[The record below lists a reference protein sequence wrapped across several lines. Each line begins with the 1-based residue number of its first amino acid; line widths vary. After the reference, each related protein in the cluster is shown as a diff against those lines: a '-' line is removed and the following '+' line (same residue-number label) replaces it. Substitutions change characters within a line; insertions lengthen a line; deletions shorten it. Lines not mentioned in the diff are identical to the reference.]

1 MKRQQNKE
9 PSSMSYFLGIDGGGS
24 KTDCV
29 LLDAHGQVLRRAQGG
44 PSNPLRGGYPQA
56 WFSVSGTADMVLA
69 RQSLKA
75 TDISGICGGFG
86 GAARPAVAKRMSIF
100 LERSFPK
107 AEVRVT
113 TDIEIALE
121 AAVEKGVGVVLIAGT
136 GSVAYGRNAEGKTVR
151 AGGWGPWLGDEGSA
165 FDIGRRALTAVRR
178 HEDGM
183 GPATALSERIFKSL
197 DARNWGTLVEHIAK
211 NPDEVFPRV
220 YPLVA
225 RAAEQGDE
233 VSRKILDSA
242 ADALVELADHVIRK
256 LGLAG
261 EKFPLV
267 RAGGVFG
274 HCAYLDSLVDA
285 RLAAIAD
292 RATIG
297 PLRTSPAEAAAHMA
311 RTAAGRAADAN

>member
-1 MKRQQNKE
+1 MT
-9 PSSMSYFLGIDGGGS
+9 YYLGIDGGGT

-29 LLDAHGQVLRRAQGG
+29 LLDAQGQVLRRAQGG
-44 PSNPLRGGYPQA
+44 PSNPMRGGYSQA
-56 WFSVSGTADMVLA
+56 WFSVSGTADAVLA
-69 RQSLKA
+69 HQSLKA
-75 TDISGICGGFG
+75 TDIRGICGGFG
-86 GAARPAVAKRMSIF
+86 GAGRPAVAKRMSVF

-107 AEVRVT
+107 AEVKVT
-113 TDIEIALE
+113 TDIEIALA
-121 AAVEKGVGVVLIAGT
+121 AAVEKGIGVVLIAGT

-178 HEDGM
+178 YEDDL
-183 GPATALSERIFKSL
+183 GPATVLSERVFKSL
-197 DARNWGTLVEHIAK
+197 DARDWGSLIEHIAK
-211 NPDEVFPRV
+211 NPDQVFPRV

-233 VSRKILDSA
+233 VSRGILNSA

-256 LGLAG
+256 LGLSG

-274 HCAYLDSLVDA
+274 HCAYLDSLVDS
-285 RLAAIAD
+285 RLAAIAA

-297 PLRTSPAEAAAHMA
+297 PLRTSPAEAAAQMA
-311 RTAAGRAADAN
+311 RSAATRAADAN

>member
-1 MKRQQNKE
+1 
-9 PSSMSYFLGIDGGGS
+9 MSYYLGIDGGGT

-29 LLDAHGQVLRRAQGG
+29 LLDAQGQVLRRAQGG
-44 PSNPLRGGYPQA
+44 PSNPLRGGYTRA
-56 WFSVSGTADMVLA
+56 CFSISGAADTVLA

-75 TDISGICGGFG
+75 TDIRGICGGFG
-86 GAARPAVAKRMSIF
+86 GAARPAVAKRMSVF

-107 AEVRVT
+107 AEVNVT
-113 TDIEIALE
+113 SDIEIALA
-121 AAVEKGVGVVLIAGT
+121 AAVEKGIGVVLIAGT

-151 AGGWGPWLGDEGSA
+151 AGGWGPWLGDQGSA
-165 FDIGRRALTAVRR
+165 FDIGRSALTAVRR
-178 HEDGM
+178 YEDGM
-183 GPATALSERIFKSL
+183 GQATILSERVFKNL
-197 DARNWGTLVEHIAK
+197 EWRNWAALIEHIAK

-256 LGLAG
+256 LDLGA

-274 HCAYLDSLVDA
+274 HCAYLDSLVDK
-285 RLAAIAD
+285 RLTAIAS

-297 PLRTSPAEAAAHMA
+297 PLQTSPAEAAAQMA

>member
-1 MKRQQNKE
+1 
-9 PSSMSYFLGIDGGGS
+9 MSYFLGIDGGGT

-29 LLDAHGQVLRRAQGG
+29 LLDSQGQVLRRSQGG
-44 PSNPLRGGYPQA
+44 PSNPLRSGYTRA
-56 WFSVSGTADMVLA
+56 WFSVSGAADTVLA

-75 TDISGICGGFG
+75 TDIRGICGGFG
-86 GAARPAVAKRMSIF
+86 GAARPAVAKRMSVF

-107 AEVRVT
+107 AEVKVT
-113 TDIEIALE
+113 SDIEIALA

-136 GSVAYGRNAEGKTVR
+136 GSVAYGRNAHGKTVR
-151 AGGWGPWLGDEGSA
+151 AGGWGPWLGDQGSA
-165 FDIGRRALTAVRR
+165 FDIGRSALTAVRR
-178 HEDGM
+178 HEDGL
-183 GPATALSERIFKSL
+183 GPATELSDRVFKNL
-197 DARNWGTLVEHIAK
+197 EWRNWGTLIEHIAK

-225 RAAEQGDE
+225 RAAQHGDE

-242 ADALVELADHVIRK
+242 ADALVELADHVIRQ
-256 LGLAG
+256 LGLTG

-274 HCAYLDSLVDA
+274 HCAYLDSIVDA
-285 RLAAIAD
+285 RLAAIAN

-297 PLRTSPAEAAAHMA
+297 PLQTSPAEAAAQMA

>member
-1 MKRQQNKE
+1 
-9 PSSMSYFLGIDGGGS
+9 
-24 KTDCV
+24 
-29 LLDAHGQVLRRAQGG
+29 
-44 PSNPLRGGYPQA
+44 LRGGYPQA
-56 WFSVSGTADMVLA
+56 WFSVSGTADAVLA
-69 RQSLKA
+69 RHSLKA
-75 TDISGICGGFG
+75 TDIRGICGGFG
-86 GAARPAVAKRMSIF
+86 GAGRPGVAKRMSVF

-107 AEVRVT
+107 AEVKVT
-113 TDIEIALE
+113 TDVEIAL
-121 AAVEKGVGVVLIAGT
+121 AAAAENGVGVVLMAGT

-183 GPATALSERIFKSL
+183 GPSTILSERVFKAL
-197 DARNWGTLVEHIAK
+197 DYRDWGPLIEHIAK

-233 VSRKILDSA
+233 VSRALLDSA
-242 ADALVELADHVIRK
+242 AEALVELASHVIHK
-256 LGLAG
+256 LGLAA

-274 HCAYLDSLVDA
+274 RTTYLDSLVDE
-285 RLAAIAD
+285 RLAAIAE

-311 RTAAGRAADAN
+311 RSAAGRAADAN